1 VIAYLDSSAIVKQYL
16 RDETGS
22 TELESIVHEA
32 TGRATSRLSY
42 VEVRAALAA
51 AVRASRIVP
60 MEYDRSVAAFESD
73 WPSYAVVEFSD
84 AVGRRAGSIAEAFRL
99 RTGDAIQLAS
109 ILELDPDDSVL
120 VAWDSRLR
128 LAARAAGLAT
138 LPLDA

>member
-16 RDETGS
+16 RDETGVS
-22 TELESIVHEA
+22 ELEAITIEA

-51 AVRASRIVP
+51 ALRSSRMVPAEHKRAVGAF
-60 MEYDRSVAAFESD
+60 EQDWAAFLIVELSD
-73 WPSYAVVEFSD
+73 VVS
-84 AVGRRAGSIAEAFRL
+84 RRAGSIAEAFRL
-99 RTGDAIQLAS
+99 RSGDAIQLAS
-109 ILELDPDDSVL
+109 ILELDPDETVL

-138 LPLDA
+138 LPLGA